1 MINKIYP
8 RDQIRKYL
16 LIDTFAVVIL
26 TYMVI
31 TSESL
36 TSIIVKL
43 LLLILFYG
51 SFYFSLWFR
60 DWRLLVATILGY
72 ISLSLLTIY
81 TDHSFMFFGFIF
93 AELLGRAK
101 TKIHIGVG
109 MLAIVAMFT
118 FVQWYEEGTFTSME
132 SSVMLLIMLLQ
143 LLLPI
148 ITYIREKSKTL
159 ENELHAANKQIE
171 KFIQEEERHR
181 IARDL
186 HDTLGQ
192 TLTMIKLKSELTM
205 VLIDKNSHQAK
216 AELNDILETS
226 RVALKQVR
234 ELVTDMKF
242 VSLEDEIIRSR
253 SLLKEANIELI
264 VEKTKNPFLQS
275 VEETM
280 LSLSLREA
288 ITNTIR
294 HSKAKKC
301 TIKTEANKDFFKIF
315 IKDDG
320 VGFKSQKIGN
330 GIESMKERLRA
341 LKGNAEIDSSSNRGT
356 IVTLTLPKNPQEKES
371 SVV

>member
-31 TSESL
+31 TSESP
-36 TSIIVKL
+36 TNIIVKL

-51 SFYFSLWFR
+51 SFYLCLWFR

-72 ISLSLLTIY
+72 VTLFLLTIFM
-81 TDHSFMFFGFIF
+81 DHSFILFGFIF

-101 TKIHIGVG
+101 TKIHIGIG
-109 MLAIVAMFT
+109 MLAIAAMFI
-118 FVQWYEEGTFTSME
+118 VIQWYEDGTFN
-132 SSVMLLIMLLQ
+132 SVDSVTLLIMLLQ
-143 LLLPI
+143 LILPI
-148 ITYIREKSKTL
+148 IIHVRERTKVL
-159 ENELHAANKQIE
+159 ENELDSANQQIE
-171 KFIQEEERHR
+171 KYIQEEERHR

-216 AELNDILETS
+216 GELNDILETS
-226 RVALKQVR
+226 RIALKQVR

-242 VSLEDEIIRSR
+242 VSLEEEIIRSR

-264 VEKTKNPFLQS
+264 VEKTKSPFLQS

-301 TIKTEANKDFFKIF
+301 IIKMDENDDSFKIF
-315 IKDDG
+315 ISDDG
-320 VGFKSQKIGN
+320 IGFKKPTIGN

-341 LKGNAEIDSSSNRGT
+341 LKGNAEIDCVPDRGT
-356 IVTLTLPKNPQEKES
+356 IVKLTLPKNP
-371 SVV
+371 

>member
-31 TSESL
+31 MSESP
-36 TSIIVKL
+36 TSMIVKL
-43 LLLILFYG
+43 LLLVLFYG
-51 SFYFSLWFR
+51 SFYLSLWFR
-60 DWRLLVATILGY
+60 DWRLLIATILGCV
-72 ISLSLLTIY
+72 SLSLLTIY
-81 TDHSFMFFGFIF
+81 TDHTFMFFGFIF

-101 TKIHIGVG
+101 TKVHIGVG
-109 MLAIVAMFT
+109 MVAIAVMIISI
-118 FVQWYEEGTFTSME
+118 QLYEYKTFTSMD
-132 SSVMLLIMLLQ
+132 SSVMLLLLLLQ

-148 ITYIREKSKTL
+148 IIHIREKTKTL
-159 ENELHAANKQIE
+159 ESELHSANQQIE

-226 RVALKQVR
+226 RFALKQVR

-242 VSLEDEIIRSR
+242 VSLEEEIIRSGP
-253 SLLKEANIELI
+253 LLKEANIKLI
-264 VEKTKNPFLQS
+264 VEKTKPLFLQS

-294 HSKAKKC
+294 HSNAKKC
-301 TIKTEANKDFFKIF
+301 MIKMDENDDSFRIL
-315 IKDDG
+315 IRDDG
-320 VGFKSQKIGN
+320 IGFKHPTIGN

-341 LKGNAEIDSSSNRGT
+341 LKGNAEIDSASDRGT
-356 IVTLTLPKNPQEKES
+356 IVTLTLPKNP
-371 SVV
+371 

>member
-16 LIDTFAVVIL
+16 LIDTFAVFIL
-26 TYMVI
+26 TYIVFI
-31 TSESL
+31 SESSA
-36 TSIIVKL
+36 SIIVKL
-43 LLLILFYG
+43 LLLFLFYC
-51 SFYFSLWFR
+51 SFYLSLWFR
-60 DWRLLVATILGY
+60 DWRLLVATILGCVT
-72 ISLSLLTIY
+72 LTLLTIY
-81 TDHSFMFFGFIF
+81 MEYSFLYFGFIF

-101 TKIHIGVG
+101 SKIHIGVG
-109 MLAIVAMFT
+109 MLAIAAMFI
-118 FVQWYEEGTFTSME
+118 FVQWYEDGTLTSME
-132 SSVMLLIMLLQ
+132 PVMLLIMLLQ

-148 ITYIREKSKTL
+148 IIHIREKTKTL
-159 ENELHAANKQIE
+159 ESELHSANKQIE
-171 KFIQEEERHR
+171 KYIQEEERHR

-205 VLIDKNSHQAK
+205 VLIDKNSQQAK
-216 AELNDILETS
+216 VELNDILKTS
-226 RVALKQVR
+226 RIALKQVR

-242 VSLEDEIIRSR
+242 ISLEEEIARSG

-264 VEKTKNPFLQS
+264 VEKKKSPFLMS

-294 HSKAKKC
+294 HSKARKC
-301 TIKTEANKDFFKIF
+301 MIKMEANKDYFRIF
-315 IKDDG
+315 ISDDG
-320 VGFKSQKIGN
+320 IGFKSQTIGN
-330 GIESMKERLRA
+330 GIQSMKERLRT
-341 LKGNAEIDSSSNRGT
+341 LKGNAEINSASNEGT
-356 IVTLTLPKNPQEKES
+356 IVTLTLPLNQHGKEN

>member
-16 LIDTFAVVIL
+16 LIDTFAVVII
-26 TYMVI
+26 TYLVLI
-31 TSESL
+31 SEST
-36 TSIIVKL
+36 TSIIIKL
-43 LLLILFYG
+43 LLLILFYC
-51 SFYFSLWFR
+51 SFYLSLWFR
-60 DWRLLVATILGY
+60 DWRLLTATILGCT
-72 ISLSLLTIY
+72 SLSLLTIY
-81 TDHSFMFFGFIF
+81 TDYAFVFFGFIF

-109 MLAIVAMFT
+109 MLAIAAMIF
-118 FVQWYEEGTFTSME
+118 FVQWYEYRTFTSME
-132 SSVMLLIMLLQ
+132 SSVMLLVLLLQ

-148 ITYIREKSKTL
+148 IIHIREKAKIL

-171 KFIQEEERHR
+171 KYIQEEERHR

-192 TLTMIKLKSELTM
+192 TLTMIKLKSELTILL
-205 VLIDKNSHQAK
+205 VDKNSQQAK
-216 AELNDILETS
+216 VELNDILKTS
-226 RVALKQVR
+226 RIALKQVR

-242 VSLEDEIIRSR
+242 ISLEEEITRSR

-264 VEKTKNPFLQS
+264 VEEKKSPFLMS

-294 HSKAKKC
+294 HSKATKC
-301 TIKTEANKDFFKIF
+301 ILKMEANEDYFRIF
-315 IKDDG
+315 ISDDG
-320 VGFKSQKIGN
+320 IGFKSQTIGN
-330 GIESMKERLRA
+330 GIQSMKERLRA
-341 LKGNAEIDSSSNRGT
+341 LKGNAEIDSTSDRGT
-356 IVTLTLPKNPQEKES
+356 IVTLTLPKNPQAKES